1 MITLVSTTQKLQV
14 VLAGSSSST
23 GAQINASFYDE
34 NMEGVDTKQGSKQ
47 SVSNNTTDVDI
58 VAAPAQNFVRNV
70 EYISIYNADTI
81 TSTVTV
87 KIDDGVTETIIIK
100 AALATLESLHYDNQ
114 GGWYALTAA
123 GARK

>member
-1 MITLVSTTQKLQV
+1 MITLVSTAQKLQV

-23 GAQINASFYDE
+23 GVQINASFYDE

-58 VAAPAQNFVRNV
+58 VSAPAQNFVRNV
-70 EYISIYNADTI
+70 EYISIYNADSI

>member
-58 VAAPAQNFVRNV
+58 VSAPAQNFVRNV
-70 EYISIYNADTI
+70 EYISIYNADSI

-87 KIDDGVTETIIIK
+87 KIDDGVAETIIIK

>member
-58 VAAPAQNFVRNV
+58 VSAPAQNFVRNV
-70 EYISIYNADTI
+70 EYISIYNADSI

>member
-1 MITLVSTTQKLQV
+1 MITLVSTAQKLQV

-34 NMEGVDTKQGSKQ
+34 NQEGVDTKQGSKQ
-47 SVSNNTTDVDI
+47 TVSNNTTDVDI

-81 TSTVTV
+81 TATVTV
-87 KIDDGVTETIIIK
+87 KIDDGGTETIIIK
-100 AALATLESLHYDNQ
+100 AALATLESMHYDNQ